1 MSETYNYEKGA
12 IHNDHKKVIH
22 IDNVGS
28 NDIGKMIKAFFNDEA
43 EDAENVEDMGI
54 DAPSSASDSEQI
66 EQEEPNYFQPTRH
79 LKDLL
84 KQDWFKE
91 LRANDKYDEAWTDA
105 FVEALME
112 TEWKTVIAKDWAIKG
127 KREKKNQ
134 IKGYVV
140 GLLAKEKVLKG
151 SYDSIAVQAGVT
163 DAPRTFSRYMGEGSR
178 QPYADWVKD
187 YISNN

>member
-1 MSETYNYEKGA
+1 MSMGFNINNNYGPNLDVHDGGVVHLHQDKDGRWHTEEKE
-12 IHNDHKKVIH
+12 IQ
-22 IDNVGS
+22 
-28 NDIGKMIKAFFNDEA
+28 EA
-43 EDAENVEDMGI
+43 KIVEEVGI
-54 DAPSSASDSEQI
+54 DAPSSASDSEQR

-112 TEWKTVIAKDWAIKG
+112 TAWKDIIAKDWAING

-151 SYDSIAVQAGVT
+151 SYDSIAVQAGVMDT
-163 DAPRTFSRYMGEGSR
+163 PRTFSRYMGEGSS

-187 YISNN
+187 YITNN

>member
-1 MSETYNYEKGA
+1 MSETYNYEEGA

-28 NDIGKMIKAFFNDEA
+28 NDIGKVIKAFFDDEA
-43 EDAENVEDMGI
+43 EDAENVEEVGI

-91 LRANDKYDEAWTDA
+91 LRSNDKYDEAWTDA

-163 DAPRTFSRYMGEGSR
+163 DAPRTFSRYMSEGSR

-187 YISNN
+187 YITNN

>member
-1 MSETYNYEKGA
+1 MGFNINNNYGPNLDVHDGGVVHLHQDKDGRWHTEEKE
-12 IHNDHKKVIH
+12 IQ
-22 IDNVGS
+22 
-28 NDIGKMIKAFFNDEA
+28 EA
-43 EDAENVEDMGI
+43 KIVEEVGI
-54 DAPSSASDSEQI
+54 DAPSSASDSEQR

-112 TEWKTVIAKDWAIKG
+112 TAWKDIIAKDWAING

-151 SYDSIAVQAGVT
+151 SYDSIAVQAGVMDT
-163 DAPRTFSRYMGEGSR
+163 PRTFSRYMGEGSS

-187 YISNN
+187 YITNN